1 MAKNFNKITGRILLA
16 LVIFIPIAAFAHFIV
31 FPQQTRCILISYS
44 NFVKDGRLYFNATTP
59 QNKIDTLQILI
70 EQAGNRIAGYWGV
83 KTSNPKFIYCDNADD
98 FKKYSNAPSAPAV
111 THLKMGAYIVI
122 SKDGISK
129 DIIAH
134 EISHAELYK
143 RVGFYKWNF
152 VIPPWFKHGL
162 AMQND
167 NRDYYSEDT
176 LKARSGNFKNL
187 PDIKKFTKDEE
198 FYAGNTEQV
207 MLNYMTAKYDFKT
220 WYTKEKL
227 DKLVQDLNA
236 GRSFKEAFG
245 Q

>member
-1 MAKNFNKITGRILLA
+1 MAKKLKKIISKTLLV
-16 LVIFIPIAAFAHFIV
+16 LLIIIPLAAIVHYIV
-31 FPQQTRCILISYS
+31 FPQQTRCILIDYS
-44 NFVKDGRLYFNATTP
+44 NFVKDGRIYFNATTP
-59 QNKIDTLQILI
+59 QSKIDTLKILI
-70 EQAGNRIAGYWGV
+70 EQASTRIDGFWGV
-83 KTSNPKFIYCDNADD
+83 KTSDPKFIYCDNKED
-98 FKKYSNAPSAPAV
+98 FKKYSNAPNAPAV
-111 THLKMGAYIVI
+111 THLKLGAYIVL
-122 SKDGISK
+122 SKDGADK

-187 PDIKKFTKDEE
+187 PDIKKFTKDED
-198 FYAGNTEQV
+198 FYSGNLEQV

-227 DKLVQDLNA
+227 EKLIQELNA